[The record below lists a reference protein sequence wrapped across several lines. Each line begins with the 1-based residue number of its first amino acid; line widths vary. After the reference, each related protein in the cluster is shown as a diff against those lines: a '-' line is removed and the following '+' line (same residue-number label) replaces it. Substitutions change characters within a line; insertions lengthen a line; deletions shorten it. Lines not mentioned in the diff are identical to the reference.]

1 MATETH
7 LPVKTHPRRVQSS
20 PRKPLLAIL
29 ALVLAS
35 LACVNSDLSLVV
47 KHEEGQVD
55 MLNVLLKRQMYDSWI
70 QVANEINQERAVDF
84 AAAGRS
90 TDTENL
96 LPTKPEDF
104 GELLD
109 PKIYQDQGYTTSSTE
124 LGFTATQSLT
134 LDQKRSTDDW
144 SVNIIQNP
152 DHPDQITYRAKI
164 FLDLTD
170 MEGSIFQLRNQPLP
184 DKPNLNPGSA
194 SGISGGS
201 FAGLGSLFEG
211 MAADVEEQLA
221 IELWY
226 VQKAMQQSDPIEFTF
241 SIELPG
247 VVVIHQLN
255 GETAGTLDGNR
266 VTLVLDEAA
275 LMGNSGKNLVFQV
288 ESILT
293 DCKLACT
300 GNNQV
305 WDGKEDGV
313 GCNCICNK
321 GWTMVEGI
329 PECTHCDTICQVSSP
344 DLVIDLE
351 SCDTNSCGCQCKEG
365 LEMNNVGTACIDEY
379 DAWVED
385 QERGEL
391 GGPSPQE
398 LADLFAA
405 LLNPPEDKNINQ
417 MPGWLLLTSGEREN
431 LLNFLEQL
439 GLAVD
444 RTQLIVEGAPD
455 LTDQRYQQILEEQ
468 NRLERIR
475 QIAINKLEDQ
485 IEERRNIQKTII
497 REIAGDSIIA
507 PYLLKIPDWYSKL
520 NQTTKQL
527 ATQYVEGQLTDAVKG
542 RIEQEAYGQN
552 PPTLEAA
559 AAELIKQIP
568 QMATQGCVDDYYLYK
583 KFFDENCGANCT
595 GDDADLAHEQAL
607 EKLQDNVAPG
617 RINWAKPGQAY
628 DQAFRNLNLDL
639 QNKESQ

>member
-7 LPVKTHPRRVQSS
+7 LPVKTHTRREQNGT
-20 PRKPLLAIL
+20 RKPLLAIL

-35 LACVNSDLSLVV
+35 LACINSDLSLVV

-55 MLNVLLKRQMYDSWI
+55 TLNVLLKRQIYESWI
-70 QVANEINQERAVDF
+70 QVANEINQERAADF

-109 PKIYQDQGYTTSSTE
+109 PKIYQDQGYTISSTE
-124 LGFTATQSLT
+124 LGFTATKSLT

-152 DHPDQITYRAKI
+152 DRPDQITYRAKI

-184 DKPNLNPGSA
+184 DKPNLNPGST

-211 MAADVEEQLA
+211 MSADLEEQLA

-247 VVVIHQLN
+247 VVVLHQLN
-255 GETAGTLDGNR
+255 GETAGTQDGNR
-266 VTLVLDEAA
+266 VTLTLDEAA
-275 LMGNSGKNLVFQV
+275 LMGNSGKNLTFVV

-305 WDGKEDGV
+305 WDGEEAGI

-329 PECTHCDTICQVSSP
+329 PECTHCDTYCQVSNAN
-344 DLVIDLE
+344 LVIDLE

-365 LEMNNVGTACIDEY
+365 LEMNNAGTACITEEE
-379 DAWVED
+379 ARKED
-385 QERGEL
+385 MERGEL

-398 LADLFAA
+398 RADLLAA
-405 LLNPPEDKNINQ
+405 LLNPPDDKNINQ
-417 MPGWLLLTSGEREN
+417 MPGWFLLTSVEREN
-431 LLNFLEQL
+431 LLNQLDLL

-444 RTQLIVEGAPD
+444 RTQLIVSLGPEMT
-455 LTDQRYQQILEEQ
+455 TDDRDRRIKEDENRFQQIREM
-468 NRLERIR
+468 
-475 QIAINKLEDQ
+475 AIDKLEDQ
-485 IEERRNIQKTII
+485 IEERRNIQNTII
-497 REIAGDSIIA
+497 REIAGDSKIA
-507 PYLLKIPDWYSKL
+507 LALLKIPELASKL
-520 NQTTKQL
+520 NQTAKQ
-527 ATQYVEGQLTDAVKG
+527 
-542 RIEQEAYGQN
+542 
-552 PPTLEAA
+552 
-559 AAELIKQIP
+559 
-568 QMATQGCVDDYYLYK
+568 
-583 KFFDENCGANCT
+583 
-595 GDDADLAHEQAL
+595 
-607 EKLQDNVAPG
+607 
-617 RINWAKPGQAY
+617 
-628 DQAFRNLNLDL
+628 
-639 QNKESQ
+639 